1 MMPVSTAILNH
12 LLNQHPDVRA
22 ELAAHAGRRVAL
34 VLPPFTVSAVV
45 TEEGWLAA
53 SEGEAE
59 ATVRV
64 SAVAALLAQT
74 SAQAPAFDAL
84 ALDGDR
90 VLARAWAGLLGRLRW
105 QPADDLSRLVGDV
118 AANRIERA
126 FSGAIGLKGQI
137 AWRLLESWLEHWR
150 EEQPILA
157 RSADVEQFVQSVDT
171 LRDDTERL
179 AKRLALFRNQQSDR

>member
-1 MMPVSTAILNH
+1 L
-12 LLNQHPDVRA
+12 
-22 ELAAHAGRRVAL
+22 GL
-34 VLPPFTVSAVV
+34 VLPPLALSVVV
-45 TEEGWLAA
+45 TDDGWLAA
-53 SEGEAE
+53 TDGAPE

-64 SAVAALLAQT
+64 SALAALLAQT
-74 SAQAPAFDAL
+74 SARAPAFDAVT
-84 ALDGDR
+84 LDGDR
-90 VLARAWAGLLGRLRW
+90 VLARAWAELLGRLRW

-126 FSGAIGLKGQI
+126 LLGAIGLKGQI

-157 RSADVEQFVQSVDT
+157 RSAEVEHFVQSVDT

-179 AKRLALFRNQQSDR
+179 AKRLALFRSQQSGR